1 MHSCQGLNMQG
12 RNEKNPLGFVL
23 HRQDSSE
30 KSVNL
35 LTLSHATKWIT
46 GSQPKPQPI
55 DSATA

>member
-1 MHSCQGLNMQG
+1 MQG
-12 RNEKNPLGFVL
+12 RNEKNPLGLVS

-46 GSQPKPQPI
+46 GSQPKPQTI